1 MFGYIICVSFCF
13 IMKLM
18 NRKELKNI
26 TLIFLTLFAGLRFN
40 VGADY
45 LSYGY
50 IFNTIKSNQNIRIEP
65 LYWLINKILPNY
77 ILVCSFVAFLSLYFI
92 FKFINYLD
100 EKNFYFI
107 LFGYVSIYYLQWN
120 MSTVRQGLAISIFLY
135 STIFLFEKKYKKYLF
150 FILVGGLFHKT
161 LFLAF
166 LIYPIFK
173 LKIKDRFL
181 IISFFC
187 LFIFRKEIF
196 SILEFLILN
205 YRISY
210 SSYILGFVKNQLLN
224 SGIKKT
230 FIIRVLIYLSISY
243 LSQKKILKTNYK
255 IYVIKKIA
263 CFLMLSNLIL
273 QSYGNVAIRAIK
285 PYEIFIVLSFFYLI
299 KYLTRITLKLKQI
312 SIMFIT
318 TIYFFYYVSIGSM
331 YYPYETIF
339 AKKNYENKVIKL
351 HPIKYYKTRK
361 IFKDEGYSEEQIDEF
376 YRIRGVIK

>member
-1 MFGYIICVSFCF
+1 
-13 IMKLM
+13 
-18 NRKELKNI
+18 
-26 TLIFLTLFAGLRFN
+26 
-40 VGADY
+40 
-45 LSYGY
+45 
-50 IFNTIKSNQNIRIEP
+50 
-65 LYWLINKILPNY
+65 
-77 ILVCSFVAFLSLYFI
+77 
-92 FKFINYLD
+92 
-100 EKNFYFI
+100 
-107 LFGYVSIYYLQWN
+107 

-196 SILEFLILN
+196 SILEFLILK

>member
-26 TLIFLTLFAGLRFN
+26 TLIFLTLFTGLRFN

-196 SILEFLILN
+196 SILEFLILK

-230 FIIRVLIYLSISY
+230 FIIRVLIYLSIAY
-243 LSQKKILKTNYK
+243 LSKKQILKTNYK
-255 IYVIKKIA
+255 VYVIKKIA
-263 CFLMLSNLIL
+263 CFLMLSNLLL

-339 AKKNYENKVIKL
+339 VKKNYENKVIKL

>member
-1 MFGYIICVSFCF
+1 MLGYIICISFCF
-13 IMKLM
+13 IMKII
-18 NRKELKNI
+18 NKKKLKNI

-45 LSYGY
+45 LSYEY
-50 IFNTIKSNQNIRIEP
+50 IFKTIKSNQSIKIEP

-135 STIFLFEKKYKKYLF
+135 STIYLFEKKYKKYLF
-150 FILVGGLFHKT
+150 LILIGGLFHKS
-161 LFLAF
+161 LFLAL

-173 LKIKDRFL
+173 LKIKDKYL

-196 SILEFLILN
+196 RVLEFLILK

-210 SSYILGFVKNQLLN
+210 SSYVLGFVKNQLLS

-230 FIIRVLIYLSISY
+230 FIIRALIYLSISY

-273 QSYGNVAIRAIK
+273 QSYGNVAVRAVK
-285 PYEIFIVLSFFYLI
+285 PYEVFIVLSFFYLI
-299 KYLTRITLKLKQI
+299 KYLTRITLKLKQL
-312 SIMFIT
+312 SVMFVT
-318 TIYFFYYVSIGSM
+318 TVYFFYYINIGSM
-331 YYPYETIF
+331 YYPYEIIF
-339 AKKNYENKVIKL
+339 ERSNYEYETVKL
-351 HPIKYYKTRK
+351 HPIKYYKTRE
-361 IFKDEGYSEEQIDEF
+361 IFKNEGYSEEQIDEF
-376 YRIRGVIK
+376 YRERGVIK

>member
-1 MFGYIICVSFCF
+1 MLAYIICISFCF
-13 IMKLM
+13 VMKLI
-18 NRKELKNI
+18 NKKELKNI

-50 IFNTIKSNQNIRIEP
+50 IFNAIKSKQTVKMEP
-65 LYWLINKILPNY
+65 LYWLINKVSLNYLILC
-77 ILVCSFVAFLSLYFI
+77 ILVAFLSIYFL

-100 EKNFYFI
+100 KENFYFI

-120 MSTVRQGLAISIFLY
+120 MSTLRQGVAITIFLY

-150 FILVGGLFHKT
+150 FILIGGLFHKT

-173 LKIKDRFL
+173 FKIKDRYL
-181 IISFFC
+181 IIVFFA

-196 SILEFLILN
+196 GVLEFFILK

-210 SSYILGFVKNQLLN
+210 SSYILGFVKNQLLS
-224 SGIKKT
+224 SGITKT

-376 YRIRGVIK
+376 YRIRGVIR